1 VKIQVRNI
9 RGEIVGDVEV
19 ADRVFGAPDNE
30 AVVHQVM
37 VGQRANARQGT
48 ASTKT
53 RGQVSGGGAKARPQ
67 KHTGNA
73 RLGSRRSPQLRG
85 GGTVFGPIPR
95 SFRHHTPRK
104 MRRLALTTLLSN
116 KLRENQLVVVDNLEL
131 DQPKTKEMIGV
142 LAALGVGPSVL
153 LVADGADKATLRSAR
168 NIPRVK
174 MLPASLLNTL
184 DLLNHR
190 MVLMTLDA
198 VKKADEL
205 WSVAYIRPKRRKSSK
220 DAEG

>member
-1 VKIQVRNI
+1 
-9 RGEIVGDVEV
+9 
-19 ADRVFGAPDNE
+19 
-30 AVVHQVM
+30 
-37 VGQRANARQGT
+37 
-48 ASTKT
+48 
-53 RGQVSGGGAKARPQ
+53 
-67 KHTGNA
+67 
-73 RLGSRRSPQLRG
+73 
-85 GGTVFGPIPR
+85 
-95 SFRHHTPRK
+95 

>member
-1 VKIQVRNI
+1 MKIQVRNI

-19 ADRVFGAPDNE
+19 ADRVFGVPENA

-37 VGQRANARQGT
+37 VGQLANARQGT

-53 RGQVSGGGAKARPQ
+53 RGQVSGGGAKPRPQ
-67 KHTGNA
+67 KHTGGA
-73 RLGSRRSPQLRG
+73 RLGSRSSPQLRG
-85 GGTVFGPIPR
+85 GGIVFGPAPR
-95 SFRHHTPRK
+95 SYRHHTPRR
-104 MRRLALTTLLSN
+104 MRQLSLTTVLSS
-116 KLRENQLVVVDNLEL
+116 KLRENQLIVVDNLEL
-131 DQPKTKEMIGV
+131 DRPKTKEMVGV
-142 LAALGVGPSVL
+142 LDALGVGRSVL

-190 MVLMTLDA
+190 MILMTLDA

-205 WSVAYIRPKRRKSSK
+205 WSRAPIRPKRRKSSE
-220 DAEG
+220 DAED